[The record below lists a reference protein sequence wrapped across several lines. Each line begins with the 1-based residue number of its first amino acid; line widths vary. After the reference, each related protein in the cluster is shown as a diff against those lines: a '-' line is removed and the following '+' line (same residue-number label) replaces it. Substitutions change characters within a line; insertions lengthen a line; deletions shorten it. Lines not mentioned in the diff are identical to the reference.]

1 MRHFK
6 FIDVTGVGNSG
17 KSAAADLLREFDGIY
32 TPEYWFEF
40 DFLRVPNGLL
50 DLRHRLLEN
59 WSPIRSHYAIRAF
72 IAVAEKMGRDPA
84 WWDIPGQMRATSQRY
99 DRRFGGEFRSLAKE
113 FAGSFV
119 KSSFSA
125 EWPYDALEEG
135 DGVRF
140 ARKILRRIGFRAAL
154 FRNVLIVDGTNFD
167 TKARDYL
174 TELYSRLVPQG
185 TDTVVLNNGFEAFN
199 PRPAFEMLGNKT
211 RQIVVVRDPRDIYVS
226 GLNRYQVHG
235 ADRMLMAFD
244 NDGLGKSFLG
254 TDDLKAFVERFR
266 VYSRQLYKLPDERV
280 LHLYFEDLVHD
291 YETSKARICEFLGL
305 DIARHVRPR
314 QHFLPEKSAKN
325 VGIWRRYSKPD
336 ELAYIAAELPDLVYV
351 R

>member
-1 MRHFK
+1 MIINMLLALALIYF
-6 FIDVTGVGNSG
+6 VM
-17 KSAAADLLREFDGIY
+17 AALFESLLLSWMITTNAD
-32 TPEYWFEF
+32 
-40 DFLRVPNGLL
+40 DFWLFQHTLADFGRLILLL

-185 TDTVVLNNGFEAFN
+185 TDTVVLNNG
-199 PRPAFEMLGNKT
+199 
-211 RQIVVVRDPRDIYVS
+211 V
-226 GLNRYQVHG
+226 
-235 ADRMLMAFD
+235 
-244 NDGLGKSFLG
+244 
-254 TDDLKAFVERFR
+254 
-266 VYSRQLYKLPDERV
+266 
-280 LHLYFEDLVHD
+280 
-291 YETSKARICEFLGL
+291 
-305 DIARHVRPR
+305 
-314 QHFLPEKSAKN
+314 
-325 VGIWRRYSKPD
+325 
-336 ELAYIAAELPDLVYV
+336 
-351 R
+351 